1 MTDETP
7 EKPLMERMWEF
18 VDAQE
23 KGSSSRNRIE
33 FMRAKDDIQAALA
46 EGWSGRMIWEQ
57 LRAEGR
63 IRFGHTAF
71 AKYVRTLIQG
81 KPALGTPRKPSKP
94 AVAPPS
100 PAAAAQADPTP
111 SSASRPPAA
120 MDRTFKP
127 AHSYRKE
134 DLI

>member
-1 MTDETP
+1 
-7 EKPLMERMWEF
+7 MWEF
-18 VDAQE
+18 VNAQE

-33 FMRAKDDIQAALA
+33 FMRAKDDIQAALD

-81 KPALGTPRKPSKP
+81 KPALGTPRKPSKQVT
-94 AVAPPS
+94 AS
-100 PAAAAQADPTP
+100 PAPRAAEVASTDPAP
-111 SSASRPPAA
+111 RP
-120 MDRTFKP
+120 KP
-127 AHSYRKE
+127 TRFHHPDQPNLKDYV
-134 DLI
+134 

>member
-1 MTDETP
+1 MTDDAP
-7 EKPLMERMWEF
+7 EKSLTERMWEF
-18 VDAQE
+18 VNAEE

-33 FMRAKDDIQAALA
+33 FMRAKDDIQAALD

-81 KPALGTPRKPSKP
+81 KPALGTPRSVTKRPAPGNNPADAQDAVSMPRPKP
-94 AVAPPS
+94 ARFSHAPS
-100 PAAAAQADPTP
+100 P
-111 SSASRPPAA
+111 
-120 MDRTFKP
+120 
-127 AHSYRKE
+127 RKE
-134 DLI
+134 DYI

>member
-1 MTDETP
+1 MTDTPP
-7 EKPLMERMWEF
+7 EKSLAERMWEF
-18 VDAQE
+18 VNAEE

-33 FMRAKDDIQAALA
+33 FLRAKDDIQAALD

-81 KPALGTPRKPSKP
+81 KPALGMPRKSAKKTPPMVAQAAEAAGIEPTPKPKP
-94 AVAPPS
+94 ARFIHNPFP
-100 PAAAAQADPTP
+100 
-111 SSASRPPAA
+111 
-120 MDRTFKP
+120 
-127 AHSYRKE
+127 RKE

>member
-1 MTDETP
+1 MTDEAP

-18 VDAQE
+18 VNAQE

-33 FMRAKDDIQAALA
+33 FLRAKDDIQAALD

-81 KPALGTPRKPSKP
+81 KPALGTPRKPSKQ
-94 AVAPPS
+94 VAPAPAAQTGEVANTAPAPRPKRFFHNPS
-100 PAAAAQADPTP
+100 P
-111 SSASRPPAA
+111 
-120 MDRTFKP
+120 KL
-127 AHSYRKE
+127 E
-134 DLI
+134 DYV